1 VIDVVELLQH
11 WHAGRRIG
19 ELCTSLGVDPKTV
32 RKYVRPA
39 VEAGITPG
47 GPPLG
52 EKEWAALVE
61 GWFPALVDRTLRQSS
76 WPEIEPHHELIEGW
90 LGKVKVST
98 IHQRLR
104 DDHGLA
110 ASESSLRRYIAARFS
125 EEAARSAV
133 RVLRDTPPP
142 GDEAQV
148 DYGLLG
154 RWQDPVSGRVRRVWG
169 FVMVLAFSR
178 LIFLR
183 PVLRMDE
190 ASWVESHVLAFEF
203 FGGGVA
209 RVVPDNLKTGVVR
222 PDLYDPLVNKAFGEF
237 AAHYGC
243 LVDPA
248 RRLKPRD
255 KARVERPVPYVRDSF
270 FAGRE
275 DEFASLAHMQHEA
288 LRWCTDV
295 ANRRRHRGIERVAP
309 VDLFEAEEREHLV
322 PLPAAPF
329 ELSRWTSPK
338 VPPDVHVKVGKA
350 LYSVPWRLIG
360 RQVDVREGQRT
371 VEVFC
376 EASLVATHVRVE
388 RGRQTNYDHYPPEKI
403 AFFMRTPA
411 WCRRRAGELGP
422 SVLAVVTEIMAVN
435 ALYRLRQAQGVIGLA
450 ERHGPERL
458 EAACQRALA
467 AGDPSYRTVKGVL
480 VAGTEGDL
488 DERPAAPPAAPAHLH
503 GPERLFDT
511 GSAR

>member
-1 VIDVVELLQH
+1 
-11 WHAGRRIG
+11 
-19 ELCTSLGVDPKTV
+19 
-32 RKYVRPA
+32 
-39 VEAGITPG
+39 
-47 GPPLG
+47 
-52 EKEWAALVE
+52 
-61 GWFPALVDRTLRQSS
+61 
-76 WPEIEPHHELIEGW
+76 
-90 LGKVKVST
+90 
-98 IHQRLR
+98 
-104 DDHGLA
+104 
-110 ASESSLRRYIAARFS
+110 
-125 EEAARSAV
+125 
-133 RVLRDTPPP
+133 VLRDTPPP

-388 RGRQTNYDHYPPEKI
+388 RGRQTTYDHYPPEKI